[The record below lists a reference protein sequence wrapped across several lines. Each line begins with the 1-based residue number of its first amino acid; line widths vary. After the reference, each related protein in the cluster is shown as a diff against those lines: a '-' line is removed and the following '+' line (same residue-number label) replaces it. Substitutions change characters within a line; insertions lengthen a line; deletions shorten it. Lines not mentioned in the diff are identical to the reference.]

1 MSLSHVY
8 FTHDCRFHNCSTV
21 DVPNAVC
28 TLAVPLAIFDR
39 DVRPPA
45 DLEHFAKGIKAITK
59 DVCIS
64 EEGGAVPYDPRL
76 DE

>member
-1 MSLSHVY
+1 M
-8 FTHDCRFHNCSTV
+8 
-21 DVPNAVC
+21 PNAVA

-45 DLEHFAKGIKAITK
+45 DLEHFAKGIRTVTK

-76 DE
+76 G